1 MHTLI
6 TAVATAVHSIKNIL
20 YKTQVKKY
28 NTNTKVPSDFV
39 FPVPPKTKPEN
50 VSLGNY

>member
-6 TAVATAVHSIKNIL
+6 TAVATAVHSINIL

-28 NTNTKVPSDFV
+28 NTNTKVPFDFV

-50 VSLGNY
+50 VSLGTY